1 MVTNSDRITGD
12 KKMKADFHVHTHFS
26 KDSKA
31 SPKEQIEAAISLGMK
46 TICMTD
52 HHDLDYS
59 EPDFEI
65 DFDSYFQTLQELKTY
80 YRDQIELLIG
90 MEYGMQ
96 PHLGETCTELTKQYP
111 FDFVIG
117 SIHMVD
123 GQDPYYRTIFEGK
136 TDEEVYRRG
145 FEFTMESIRRTPDFD
160 SLGHIDY
167 IVRYGKNQAQDYSYA
182 KCGDCLDEILKFL
195 IQNGKAL
202 ELNTGGWKYGLSFP
216 HPHPDVLR
224 RYKELGGEMITV
236 GSDAHAPEHI
246 AYDFRKVKDYL
257 ETCGFKY
264 YTEFR
269 QRTPYFCAL

>member
-1 MVTNSDRITGD
+1 
-12 KKMKADFHVHTHFS
+12 MKADFHVHTHFS

-31 SPKEQIEAAISLGMK
+31 TPKGQIEAAISRGLK
-46 TICMTD
+46 TICITD
-52 HHDLDYS
+52 HHDIDYL
-59 EPDFEI
+59 EQGFEI
-65 DFDSYFQTLQELKTY
+65 DFASYFDTLQKLQAQ
-80 YRDQIELLIG
+80 YRDKIEILIG

-96 PHLGETCTELTKQYP
+96 PHLGEKCAELTKQYP

-117 SIHMVD
+117 SIHMMD

-136 TDEEVYRRG
+136 TDTEVYRRG
-145 FEFTMESIRRTPDFD
+145 FEVTMENIQRTPGFD

-167 IVRYGKNQAQDYSYA
+167 IVRYGRNPAQDYSYA

-195 IQNGKAL
+195 ISNGKAL

-216 HPHPDVLR
+216 HPHSDVLR

-236 GSDAHAPEHI
+236 GSDAHAPEQI
-246 AYDFRKVKDYL
+246 AYDFHKVKDYL

>member
-1 MVTNSDRITGD
+1 
-12 KKMKADFHVHTHFS
+12 MKADFHVHTHFS
-26 KDSKA
+26 KDSNA
-31 SPKEQIEAAISLGMK
+31 TPREQVEAAVRRGLR
-46 TICMTD
+46 TICITD
-52 HHDLDYS
+52 HHDIDYS

-65 DFDSYFQTLQELKTY
+65 DFLSYFDALQKLKEE
-80 YRDQIELLIG
+80 YRDKIEVLIG

-96 PHLGETCTELTKQYP
+96 PHLGEKCTELTRQYS

-145 FEFTMESIRRTPDFD
+145 FEFTMESIRCTPDFD

-167 IVRYGKNQAQDYSYA
+167 IVRYGKNQAQDYTYA
-182 KCGDCLDEILKFL
+182 KYADYLDEILRYL

-202 ELNTGGWKYGLSFP
+202 EVNTGGWKYGLSFA
-216 HPHPDVLR
+216 HPHPDMLK
-224 RYKELGGEMITV
+224 RYRELGGEMITI
-236 GSDAHAPEHI
+236 GSDAHRPEHI
-246 AYDFRKVKDYL
+246 AYNFDRVKEYL
-257 ETCGFKY
+257 ELCGFRY